1 MEESF
6 EKYLCLYLMINM
18 GDPDVKM
25 GRPRQLYCMP
35 CLQLL
40 RNRYYVAQTA
50 SVLRATYGSAISS
63 ISI

>member
-1 MEESF
+1 MKESF
-6 EKYLCLYLMINM
+6 EKYLCLYLMINV
-18 GDPDVKM
+18 GDPFLHL

-40 RNRYYVAQTA
+40 RNRYHVAQTA
-50 SVLRATYGSAISS
+50 SVLRVTYGSAISS